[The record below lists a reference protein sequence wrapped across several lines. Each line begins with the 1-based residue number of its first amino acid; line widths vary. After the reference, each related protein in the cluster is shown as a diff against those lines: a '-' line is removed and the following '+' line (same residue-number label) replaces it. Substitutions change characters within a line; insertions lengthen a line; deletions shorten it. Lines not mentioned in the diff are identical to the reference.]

1 MNRITYTHEIDLLA
15 EVIQALEEIH
25 EGSIQMTIRQGHVVH
40 VERRETDMDA
50 EFEFFGPLID

>member
-1 MNRITYTHEIDLLA
+1 MTHTHEINLLA
-15 EVIQALEEIH
+15 EVIQALKEIY

-50 EFEFFGPLID
+50 DFEFFGPLID